1 MKRVLILVEG
11 QTEETFV
18 REVLA
23 PHLLRLGLAL
33 IPRLVVTKYVKEGGS
48 FKGGVPQYALVQGD
62 LRRLLGDTGAT
73 CVTTML
79 DYYGLPRDFPG
90 LATRPQGNCYTR
102 VEHVERAFAED
113 ITHPRFLP
121 YLALHEFE
129 AMVFAEPGQCSIS
142 FSTEEI
148 TKLKAIRAGVRSP
161 EEINEHPDTAPSKR
175 VLAISPGYQKTL
187 HGPLAVMSIG
197 LSIIR
202 AACPHFA
209 QWLSKL
215 EALAEG

>member
-62 LRRLLGDTGAT
+62 LRRLLGDTGAS
-73 CVTTML
+73 CVTSML
-79 DYYGLPRDFPG
+79 DYYGLPKDFPG
-90 LATRPQGNCYTR
+90 LATRPLGNCYAR

-113 ITHPRFLP
+113 IGHRRFLP
-121 YLALHEFE
+121 HLVLHEFE
-129 AMVFAEPGQCSIS
+129 ALLFTDPGQCSIS

-148 TKLKAIRAGVRSP
+148 TKLQSIRASVQPP

-175 VLAISPGYQKTL
+175 VLAVSPGYQKTL

-197 LSIIR
+197 LPAIR

-215 EALAEG
+215 EALAKG

>member
-1 MKRVLILVEG
+1 MKRILILVEG

-62 LRRLLGDTGAT
+62 LRRLLGDTGAA
-73 CVTTML
+73 CVTSML
-79 DYYGLPRDFPG
+79 DYYGLPKDFPG
-90 LATRPQGNCYTR
+90 LTTRPQGSCYAR
-102 VEHVERAFAED
+102 VDHVERAFAED
-113 ITHPRFLP
+113 IGHRGFLP
-121 YLALHEFE
+121 HLVLHEFE
-129 AMVFAEPGQCSIS
+129 ALLFTDPGQCSIS

-148 TKLKAIRAGVRSP
+148 TKLQAIRANVQSP

-175 VLAISPGYQKTL
+175 VLAVSPGYQKTL

-197 LSIIR
+197 LPAIR

-215 EALAEG
+215 EALAEK

>member
-23 PHLLRLGLAL
+23 PHLLLLGVAL
-33 IPRLVVTKYVKEGGS
+33 TPRIVVTKYVKEGGS

-73 CVTTML
+73 CVTSLL
-79 DYYGLPRDFPG
+79 DYYGLPKDFPG
-90 LATRPQGNCYTR
+90 LATRPPGNCYTR
-102 VEHVERAFAED
+102 VEHVERAFAKD
-113 ITHPRFLP
+113 IAHPRFLP

-129 AMVFAEPGQCSIS
+129 AMLFADPGRCSIS
-142 FSTEEI
+142 FSPDEI
-148 TKLKAIRAGVRSP
+148 AKLQAIRAGVQSP

-175 VLAISPGYQKTL
+175 VLSIAPGYQKTL
-187 HGPLAVMSIG
+187 YGPLAVMDIG
-197 LSIIR
+197 LPAIR

-215 EALAEG
+215 EALAS

>member
-1 MKRVLILVEG
+1 MKRILVLVEG

-33 IPRLVVTKYVKEGGS
+33 IPRLVVTKYVKEGGN

-73 CVTTML
+73 CVTSML
-79 DYYGLPRDFPG
+79 DYYGLPKDFPG
-90 LATRPQGNCYTR
+90 LATRPQGNCYAR

-113 ITHPRFLP
+113 IGHRRFFPHLV
-121 YLALHEFE
+121 LHEFE
-129 AMVFAEPGQCSIS
+129 ALLFTDPGQCSLS

-148 TKLKAIRAGVRSP
+148 TKLQAIRANVQSP

-175 VLAISPGYQKTL
+175 VLAVSPGYQKTL

-197 LSIIR
+197 LPAIR

>member
-73 CVTTML
+73 CVTSML
-79 DYYGLPRDFPG
+79 DYYGLPKDFPG
-90 LATRPQGNCYTR
+90 LATRPQGDCYAR
-102 VEHVERAFAED
+102 VDHVERAFAED
-113 ITHPRFLP
+113 IGHRRFLP
-121 YLALHEFE
+121 HLVLHEFE
-129 AMVFAEPGQCSIS
+129 ALLFTDPSQCSIS

-148 TKLKAIRAGVRSP
+148 TKLQVIRASAQSP

-175 VLAISPGYQKTL
+175 VLAVSPGYQKTL

-197 LSIIR
+197 LPAIR

-215 EALAEG
+215 EALAKE

>member
-1 MKRVLILVEG
+1 MKRILILVEG

-33 IPRLVVTKYVKEGGS
+33 IPRLVVTKYVKEGGR
-48 FKGGVPQYALVQGD
+48 FKGGVPQYALVHGD
-62 LRRLLGDTGAT
+62 LRRLLGDTGAM
-73 CVTTML
+73 CVTSML
-79 DYYGLPRDFPG
+79 DYYGLPKDFPG
-90 LATRPQGNCYTR
+90 LATRPQGDCYAR
-102 VEHVERAFAED
+102 VEHVERAFAQD
-113 ITHPRFLP
+113 IGNRRFLP
-121 YLALHEFE
+121 HLVLHEFE
-129 AMVFAEPGQCSIS
+129 ALLFTDPGQCSIS

-148 TKLKAIRAGVRSP
+148 SKLQAIRASVQSP

-175 VLAISPGYQKTL
+175 VLAVSPGFQKTL

-197 LSIIR
+197 LPAIR

>member
-23 PHLLRLGLAL
+23 PYVLSRGLAL

-62 LRRLLGDTGAT
+62 LRRLLGDTGAS
-73 CVTTML
+73 CVTSML
-79 DYYGLPRDFPG
+79 DYYGLPKDFPG
-90 LATRPQGNCYTR
+90 LSTRPSGNCYAR

-113 ITHPRFLP
+113 IRHPRFLP

-129 AMVFAEPGQCSIS
+129 AMLFADPSRCSLS
-142 FSTEEI
+142 FTPDEI
-148 TKLKAIRAGVRSP
+148 AKLQIIRAGVPSP

-175 VLAISPGYQKTL
+175 VLAVSPGYQKTL
-187 HGPLAVMSIG
+187 HGPLAVMDIG
-197 LSIIR
+197 LAAIR

-215 EALAEG
+215 EALAER